1 MQHPTTS
8 AQLYLRLLGY
18 VRPYWKIFVLA
29 IVSIIV
35 LAMTEPAIPALMK
48 PLLDGSFV
56 HKDRHTIRM
65 MPVLLIGLFLV
76 RGLSNYASTVALNW
90 VSTRVIHDLRGDM
103 FHRLLGLPAGF
114 YDANAAGNIISRIT
128 FNTQQVATA
137 ATDALLV
144 VVRDSLSVIGLMA
157 WMAWINWKLS
167 VIFFVVAPVIGLVV
181 RMVSG
186 RLRRLSGFLQ
196 DAMGDLTSIIE
207 EAVKGNRVVKLFGG
221 QEYEG
226 DRFTLMSNRVRH
238 MNMKIIAT
246 SAANVPAV
254 QLIAVSA
261 LSAMIYIALS
271 QTLETGFS
279 VGSFVSFFGAMGL
292 LFSPIKRLTKVNEQ
306 LQRGLAAS
314 ESIFSLL
321 SLDTEPAGGDP
332 LPQPLRGHL
341 EFRHVSHSYADH
353 GQAALEDIDLEIRP
367 GETIA
372 LVGRS
377 GSGKTTLAALVPRF
391 YDPTG
396 GTILL
401 DGKDLQALD
410 LSGLRASIALV
421 NQEIVLF
428 NDTVAANIAYG
439 AMRGATRAQVEAAA
453 RAAHAMEFIEALPE
467 GMDTLIGEN
476 GARLSGGQRQRLA
489 IARALLKDAPI
500 LILDE
505 ATSALDTESE
515 RHVQQALETLRHG
528 RTSIIIAHRLST
540 IEHADRIVVLE
551 NGRIVETGTHRALL
565 DRGGVYSRLHNTQ
578 LQ

>member
-1 MQHPTTS
+1 MQPPLTS
-8 AQLYLRLLGY
+8 ARLYLRLLGY
-18 VRPYWKIFVLA
+18 VRPYWKVFVLA
-29 IVSIIV
+29 IVSIVV

-56 HKDRHTIRM
+56 HKDLHTIRM

-90 VSTRVIHDLRGDM
+90 VSNKVIHDLRGDM
-103 FHRLLGLPAGF
+103 FRRLLGLPAGF

-137 ATDALLV
+137 ATDALLI
-144 VVRDSLSVIGLMA
+144 VVRDSVSVIGLLA
-157 WMAWINWKLS
+157 WMAWINWQLS
-167 VIFFVVAPVIGLVV
+167 VIFFVVAPAIGLVV

-221 QEYEG
+221 QDYER
-226 DRFTLMSNRVRH
+226 DRFTVMSNRVRH

-246 SAANVPAV
+246 SAANVPLV

-261 LSAMIYIALS
+261 LAAMIYLASS

-314 ESIFSLL
+314 ESIFALL
-321 SLDTEPAGGDP
+321 AMDTEPVDGEP

-341 EFRHVSHSYADH
+341 EFRHVSHRYGEH
-353 GQAALEDIDLEIRP
+353 GHAALEDIDLDIRP

-391 YDPTG
+391 YTPTG

-401 DGKDLQALD
+401 DGKDLQTLD
-410 LSGLRASIALV
+410 LAGLRAGIALV

-439 AMRGATRAQVEAAA
+439 AMRAASGAQIEAAA
-453 RAAHAMEFIEALPE
+453 RAAHAMEFIEALPQ

-500 LILDE
+500 LIFDE

-515 RHVQQALETLRHG
+515 RHVQQALETLKRG

-551 NGRIVETGTHRALL
+551 NGRIVETGTHRELL
-565 DRGGVYSRLHNTQ
+565 DQGGVYSRLHHTQ

>member
-76 RGLSNYASTVALNW
+76 RGLSNYTSTVALNW

-137 ATDALLV
+137 ATDALLI
-144 VVRDSLSVIGLMA
+144 VVRDSVSVVGLMA

-167 VIFFVVAPVIGLVV
+167 VIFFVVAPAIGLVV

-221 QEYEG
+221 QDYER

-321 SLDTEPAGGDP
+321 SLGTEPAGGAP
-332 LPQPLRGHL
+332 LPQPVRGHL
-341 EFRHVSHSYADH
+341 EFRHVSHHYTDH
-353 GQAALEDIDLEIRP
+353 EQAALEDIDLEIRP
-367 GETIA
+367 GETVA

-391 YDPTG
+391 YTPTS

-401 DGKDLQALD
+401 DGNDLQTLD
-410 LSGLRASIALV
+410 LTGLRSAIALV

-428 NDTVAANIAYG
+428 NDSVAANIAYG
-439 AMRGATRAQVEAAA
+439 AMRTATRAQIEAAA
-453 RAAHAMEFIEALPE
+453 RAAHAMEFIEALPQ
-467 GMDTLIGEN
+467 GLDTLIGEN

-489 IARALLKDAPI
+489 IARALLKNAPI
-500 LILDE
+500 LIFDE

-515 RHVQQALETLRHG
+515 RHVQQALETLRQG

-551 NGRIVETGTHRALL
+551 NGRIVETGTHRELL
-565 DRGGVYSRLHNTQ
+565 DQDGVYSRLHHTQ
-578 LQ
+578 TA